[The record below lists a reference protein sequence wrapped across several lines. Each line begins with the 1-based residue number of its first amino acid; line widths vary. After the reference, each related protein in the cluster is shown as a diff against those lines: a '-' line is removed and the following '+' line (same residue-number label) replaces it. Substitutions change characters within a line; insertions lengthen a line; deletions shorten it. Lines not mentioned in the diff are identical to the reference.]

1 MDPITLAAAKRNT
14 KQQIQDLISSGQD
27 IPTLEAAIASLESAK
42 ESLDSAKLELNEAK
56 QVLSAS
62 GLPQVNEDDNNKV
75 LTVNEGKWQ
84 ASIPTTELPQVS
96 SVDEGKILQVD
107 SSGNWVANSILR
119 AEDNAF

>member
-27 IPTLEAAIASLESAK
+27 IPTLEEAITSLESAK
-42 ESLDSAKLELNEAK
+42 ESLDSARLELNEAK
-56 QVLSAS
+56 QVLSTS
-62 GLPQVNEDDNNKV
+62 GLPQVTVDDNSKI

-84 ASIPTTELPQVS
+84 ASNPTIELPQVS
-96 SVDEGKILQVD
+96 SGDEGKILQVD
-107 SSGNWVANSILR
+107 SNGKWVANSILR

>member
-27 IPTLEAAIASLESAK
+27 IPTLEDAIISLESAK

-62 GLPQVNEDDNNKV
+62 GLPQVTESDNNKV
-75 LTVNEGKWQ
+75 LTVNEGRWQ
-84 ASIPTTELPQVS
+84 ASNPTIELPQVS